1 LHREMAMLAEVDQPG
16 SAIDQYVD
24 TLEAMLTQ
32 KADSIRALQLRLER
46 FKAKLRQEEVMSTT
60 VQKKISTIR
69 RT

>member
-1 LHREMAMLAEVDQPG
+1 MAMLAEVDQPG

>member
-1 LHREMAMLAEVDQPG
+1 MLAEVDQPG